1 MFATRNLFTNW
12 QDLNLVGKY
21 FFSHVCHHIFFFFSF
36 GLKNDKLATH
46 MHTYKARL
54 NPPLSSSSKYNNWK
68 EKCQH
73 TYLLQLHNISST
85 GSFPG
90 RLVLLLK
97 KSMYPCC
104 GSFFSTTLSDST
116 NSSTPFLFP
125 FPYCIALKFWEISN
139 ISNWK

>member
-1 MFATRNLFTNW
+1 MLINKKFVCQLTRSKLGKKIFLFTC
-12 QDLNLVGKY
+12 LASY
-21 FFSHVCHHIFFFFSF
+21 FLLLIWIN
-36 GLKNDKLATH
+36 KNDKLDTH

-54 NPPLSSSSKYNNWK
+54 NPPLSSSSKYNNWE

-85 GSFPG
+85 WFNSWTACIT
-90 RLVLLLK
+90 LK
-97 KSMYPCC
+97 KSMYPCR